1 MNSYLARQNKPITF
15 EQSGKYMK
23 LYTRLTLVTTLL
35 YVSAC
40 TTIIDSATNQPI
52 ETDPGERS
60 FGTYLDDQRL
70 EIIAS
75 VNINKADPD
84 LRLAHIDVTSFNNV
98 ILLTGQVPTNELK
111 LLAKLTTD
119 KVNGVKKV
127 YNELQIK
134 GNTALLVRTNDS
146 WLSTKVKGVFIAD
159 DIIDSSKVKVIVEDG
174 VVYLM
179 GLLTQTEADYVA
191 SVASSITGVQE
202 VVKVFEYI

>member
-1 MNSYLARQNKPITF
+1 
-15 EQSGKYMK
+15 MK

-98 ILLTGQVPTNELK
+98 ILLTGQVPTNKLK
-111 LLAKLTTD
+111 L
-119 KVNGVKKV
+119 
-127 YNELQIK
+127 
-134 GNTALLVRTNDS
+134 
-146 WLSTKVKGVFIAD
+146 
-159 DIIDSSKVKVIVEDG
+159 
-174 VVYLM
+174 
-179 GLLTQTEADYVA
+179 
-191 SVASSITGVQE
+191 
-202 VVKVFEYI
+202 